1 MQLCKTIRSKA
12 IKKFNNPSSP
22 RKLQAAPLSSDL
34 SPCQNKAAYQT
45 RSIPS
50 SLSYSS
56 LLLFPA
62 AKRLGCMGKVRASHP
77 PALSGVLPLG
87 VSLQMLGKN
96 LAFKKKTQFFFGGG
110 GPSTP
115 PAPPGES
122 APPKRGGGRILPP
135 KSGGGEILLCK
146 KKIDNFFG
154 GGGPSAPLAP
164 APRGGLR
171 PLPGQGLWP
180 LHLN

>member
-96 LAFKKKTQFFFGGG
+96 LVLKKK
-110 GPSTP
+110 
-115 PAPPGES
+115 
-122 APPKRGGGRILPP
+122 R
-135 KSGGGEILLCK
+135 
-146 KKIDNFFG
+146 NFF
-154 GGGPSAPLAP
+154 LEE
-164 APRGGLR
+164 GGLR
-171 PLPGQGLWP
+171 PPLPP
-180 LHLN
+180 LGSRPPPRGGGAEFCPPRVGGEKSCCAKKN